1 MEMAVSGLHFSPD
14 VFSFNSTS
22 AGLPVVIQYEV
33 DVSEDHRGRDVTV
46 VPTLCLIGEHG
57 VDLCED
63 AGFFHP
69 PQLKQWLAQADG
81 HYESLFADDGEPD
94 DHADPWAATAAEDR
108 WLAERERIHHWHE
121 AL

>member
-1 MEMAVSGLHFSPD
+1 MEIAVSGLHFSPD
-14 VFSFNSTS
+14 VFSFNSTF
-22 AGLPVVIQYEV
+22 AGLPVVVQYEV

-69 PQLKQWLAQADG
+69 VQLKKWLALAEANYNG
-81 HYESLFADDGEPD
+81 LFADDSDPD
-94 DHADPWAATAAEDR
+94 DYADPWAATAAEDR
-108 WLAERERIHHWHE
+108 WIAQRDHVHYCRAGL
-121 AL
+121 